1 MVAPVI
7 FISLQRLHHVYTLLC
22 ECSVKRR
29 ASSINIY
36 SKIIFSG
43 IFFPYRYSSA
53 GTMHRRV
60 SYSRPGPRQ
69 PPSSGTQLRY
79 LERCC
84 PVRNCPE
91 RTGRKD
97 LNMTRADQPTLPET
111 SVDMPPTN
119 AEGLLRLITDEYD
132 GLPRQLKRIAS
143 YMSQQSDR
151 IMVDRISDIARECEV
166 HPSAIVRF
174 SQRFGF
180 SGFSEMQALFREA
193 YTHKTTPVQNYQQ
206 RIRSMIANKSQKAHS
221 GDLARECVSA
231 TLSGL
236 ERLSAELDDDEFEKA
251 VDLVVNAD
259 NIYVVGVRRSFAV
272 ADYLVY
278 NLQHTN
284 KRIHLISGLG
294 GSYREQMRSVRAND
308 LVIAISFTPYGKE
321 TQHCLRIA
329 QHHQAKTLI
338 ITDSNLSPLAKRANS
353 VLLVNEGS
361 SFAFRSLS
369 ATLCLCQALFIAV
382 AYRLEL
388 KVDEIHEQVGFDD

>member
-1 MVAPVI
+1 M
-7 FISLQRLHHVYTLLC
+7 
-22 ECSVKRR
+22 
-29 ASSINIY
+29 
-36 SKIIFSG
+36 
-43 IFFPYRYSSA
+43 
-53 GTMHRRV
+53 
-60 SYSRPGPRQ
+60 SRN
-69 PPSSGTQLRY
+69 PSSETATQSTDEHEASL
-79 LERCC
+79 
-84 PVRNCPE
+84 
-91 RTGRKD
+91 TSAD
-97 LNMTRADQPTLPET
+97 LI
-111 SVDMPPTN
+111 PPKN
-119 AEGLLRLITDEYD
+119 AEELLQQITQAYES
-132 GLPRQLKRIAS
+132 LPRQLKRIAS
-143 YMSQQSDR
+143 YMTQQSER
-151 IMVDRISDIARECEV
+151 IMVDRISDISRECEV

-193 YTHKTTPVQNYQQ
+193 YTQKASPVQNYQQ
-206 RIRSMIANKSQKAHS
+206 RIRNLIDNKSKRASS

-231 TLSGL
+231 TLSGI
-236 ERLSAELDDDEFEKA
+236 ERLGLELDDAIFEQA
-251 VDLVVNAD
+251 VSLLVNAD

-294 GSYREQMRSVRAND
+294 GSYREQMRSVRADD

-329 QHHQAKTLI
+329 QHHQAKTLV
-338 ITDSNLSPLAKRANS
+338 ITDSNLSPLAKRADA
-353 VLLVNEGS
+353 VLLVNEGA

-388 KVDEIHEQVGFDD
+388 KVEEIHEQLGFDD

>member
-1 MVAPVI
+1 MS
-7 FISLQRLHHVYTLLC
+7 SL
-22 ECSVKRR
+22 
-29 ASSINIY
+29 
-36 SKIIFSG
+36 
-43 IFFPYRYSSA
+43 
-53 GTMHRRV
+53 
-60 SYSRPGPRQ
+60 
-69 PPSSGTQLRY
+69 
-79 LERCC
+79 
-84 PVRNCPE
+84 
-91 RTGRKD
+91 
-97 LNMTRADQPTLPET
+97 DQPGSPDTGADGATAVTAAPET
-111 SVDMPPTN
+111 AD
-119 AEGLLRLITDEYD
+119 ALLKLITAEYES
-132 GLPRQLKRIAS
+132 LPRQLKRIAS

-193 YTHKTTPVQNYQQ
+193 YTHKATPVQNYQQ
-206 RIRSMIANKSQKAHS
+206 RIRSMIANKSQKAS
-221 GDLARECVSA
+221 AGDLARECVNA

-236 ERLSAELDDDEFEKA
+236 ERLALELEDEAFENA

-338 ITDSNLSPLAKRANS
+338 ITDSNLSPLAKRANA

-388 KVDEIHEQVGFDD
+388 KVDEISEQAGFDD

>member
-1 MVAPVI
+1 M
-7 FISLQRLHHVYTLLC
+7 
-22 ECSVKRR
+22 
-29 ASSINIY
+29 
-36 SKIIFSG
+36 
-43 IFFPYRYSSA
+43 
-53 GTMHRRV
+53 
-60 SYSRPGPRQ
+60 SR
-69 PPSSGTQLRY
+69 T
-79 LERCC
+79 
-84 PVRNCPE
+84 
-91 RTGRKD
+91 
-97 LNMTRADQPTLPET
+97 DQPATTESTPDSDLA
-111 SVDMPPTN
+111 SPPIN
-119 AEGLLRLITDEYD
+119 AERLLQLITDEYES
-132 GLPRQLKRIAS
+132 LPRQLKRIAS

-206 RIRSMIANKSQKAHS
+206 RIRSMIANKSQKAS
-221 GDLARECVSA
+221 G
-231 TLSGL
+231 
-236 ERLSAELDDDEFEKA
+236 

-284 KRIHLISGLG
+284 KRIHLVSGLG

-329 QHHQAKTLI
+329 QHNQAKTLI
-338 ITDSNLSPLAKRANS
+338 ITDSNLSPLAKRANT

-388 KVDEIHEQVGFDD
+388 KVDEIHEQVGFED

>member
-1 MVAPVI
+1 M
-7 FISLQRLHHVYTLLC
+7 
-22 ECSVKRR
+22 
-29 ASSINIY
+29 
-36 SKIIFSG
+36 
-43 IFFPYRYSSA
+43 
-53 GTMHRRV
+53 
-60 SYSRPGPRQ
+60 SRPDQQAPTEPQ
-69 PPSSGTQLRY
+69 ADSAPATAEQL
-79 LERCC
+79 L
-84 PVRNCPE
+84 
-91 RTGRKD
+91 
-97 LNMTRADQPTLPET
+97 Q
-111 SVDMPPTN
+111 
-119 AEGLLRLITDEYD
+119 LITREYE

-143 YMSQQSDR
+143 YMNQQSDR
-151 IMVDRISDIARECEV
+151 IMVDRISDIAGECEV

-180 SGFSEMQALFREA
+180 SGFSEMQALFRDA
-193 YTHKTTPVQNYQQ
+193 YTHKATPVQNYQQ
-206 RIRSMIANKSQKAHS
+206 RIRNLIANKAQKAS
-221 GDLARECVSA
+221 GADLARECIDA
-231 TLSGL
+231 TLSGI
-236 ERLSAELDDDEFEKA
+236 ERLGGELDDVAFEKA
-251 VDLVVNAD
+251 VDLVVNAE

-284 KRIHLISGLG
+284 KRIHLVSGLG
-294 GSYREQMRSVRAND
+294 GSYREQMRSVRQGD

-388 KVDEIHEQVGFDD
+388 KVDEMHEQVGFDD

>member
-1 MVAPVI
+1 M
-7 FISLQRLHHVYTLLC
+7 
-22 ECSVKRR
+22 
-29 ASSINIY
+29 
-36 SKIIFSG
+36 
-43 IFFPYRYSSA
+43 
-53 GTMHRRV
+53 
-60 SYSRPGPRQ
+60 SR
-69 PPSSGTQLRY
+69 T
-79 LERCC
+79 
-84 PVRNCPE
+84 
-91 RTGRKD
+91 
-97 LNMTRADQPTLPET
+97 DQPAMTESTPE
-111 SVDMPPTN
+111 SDLDSPPIT
-119 AEGLLRLITDEYD
+119 AERLLQLITHEYES
-132 GLPRQLKRIAS
+132 LPRQLKRIAS

-206 RIRSMIANKSQKAHS
+206 RIR
-221 GDLARECVSA
+221 DLARECVNA
-231 TLSGL
+231 TLSGI
-236 ERLSAELDDDEFEKA
+236 ERLGLELDDVAFDKA

-284 KRIHLISGLG
+284 KRIHLVSGLG
-294 GSYREQMRSVRAND
+294 GSYREQMRSIRPND

-329 QHHQAKTLI
+329 QHNQAKTLI

>member
-1 MVAPVI
+1 MSSTDQSSLPDTSTDSPTTVA
-7 FISLQRLHHVYTLLC
+7 
-22 ECSVKRR
+22 
-29 ASSINIY
+29 
-36 SKIIFSG
+36 
-43 IFFPYRYSSA
+43 SA
-53 GTMHRRV
+53 VT
-60 SYSRPGPRQ
+60 
-69 PPSSGTQLRY
+69 T
-79 LERCC
+79 
-84 PVRNCPE
+84 PE
-91 RTGRKD
+91 
-97 LNMTRADQPTLPET
+97 
-111 SVDMPPTN
+111 N
-119 AEGLLRLITDEYD
+119 AEALLKLITAEYES
-132 GLPRQLKRIAS
+132 LPRQLKRIAT

-206 RIRSMIANKSQKAHS
+206 RIRSMIANKSQKAS
-221 GDLARECVSA
+221 GGDLARECVNA
-231 TLSGL
+231 TLSGI
-236 ERLSAELDDDEFEKA
+236 ERLA
-251 VDLVVNAD
+251 VELVVNAD

-294 GSYREQMRSVRAND
+294 GSYPEQMRSVRAND

-338 ITDSNLSPLAKRANS
+338 ITDSNLSPLAKRAS
-353 VLLVNEGS
+353 TVLLVNEGS

-388 KVDEIHEQVGFDD
+388 KVDEIHEQVGFED